1 MLLRWHK
8 EEIILIFFFYTLSD
22 GLSRYFIHDVYAW
35 RGYLD

>member
-8 EEIILIFFFYTLSD
+8 EEIILIFFFYTLSEAF
-22 GLSRYFIHDVYAW
+22 RHFIHDAYAW